1 MSVKGHVYLRLQ
13 FTFRECSSGR
23 VPQSMA
29 LRGDNIPEDVSG
41 GSMLQ
46 RADSQQLHVNPLK
59 DRSSS
64 RAPQSMALRGDDI
77 PNVYM
82 GSMLQRAE
90 GQKPQFKPKT

>member
-13 FTFRECSSGR
+13 FNFRECSGR
-23 VPQSMA
+23 TPQSMA
-29 LRGDNIPEDVSG
+29 VRGDNIPEDVSG

-46 RADSQQLHVNPLK
+46 CADSQQLHINPLN
-59 DRSSS
+59 DRPRS

-82 GSMLQRAE
+82 GPMLQRAE
-90 GQKPQFKPKT
+90 SQKPQVEPKM